1 MGIGHMRRNLL
12 IAGTLARGP
21 SSAVILM
28 IAGARHINAYGLP
41 PGVDCLSLPALRK
54 EANGRYQSRHLDLP
68 LSELIALRAHL
79 ITAALEAFAPDVLIV
94 DKVPR
99 GAVNE
104 LDTALEILRR
114 GGRTRCVLGLRDVLD
129 EPETVRREWLEGG
142 YDWAVR
148 DWYHT
153 IWVYG
158 DPTVYDP
165 VAEYGFPPDVA
176 ARVRYTGY
184 LDQRQRTRLEDLDGG
199 YELSAR
205 LAESPGR
212 LALCLVGG
220 GEDGAP
226 LAEAFAEG
234 FARADFPPDL
244 TGVILTGPFMPP
256 GVREGLHR
264 QAARACRAGAP
275 GRLRIL
281 DFVTDTDLLLDRA
294 DRVVTMGGY
303 NTVCEVLSYEKPALV
318 VPRVRPRLEQ
328 LIRAERLRDL
338 GLLDL
343 LHPDDLSPRALTE
356 WLARDLGPVSRARD
370 RIDLNGLDHLPA
382 LIADLL
388 GDPCA
393 RAANSCRQPE
403 PEREP
408 HHVVH

>member
-12 IAGTLARGP
+12 IAGALARGP
-21 SSAVILM
+21 SPAVILL
-28 IAGARHINAYGLP
+28 IAGARQINAYGVP

-54 EANGRYQSRHLDLP
+54 EANGLYQSRHLDLP
-68 LSELIALRAHL
+68 LSDLVALRAHS

-94 DKVPR
+94 DKIPR

-114 GGRTRCVLGLRDVLD
+114 AGRTHCVLGLRDVLD
-129 EPETVRREWLEGG
+129 DPETVRCEWAEGG

-148 DWYHT
+148 EWYQA

-165 VAEYGFPPDVA
+165 VAEYGFPPDMA
-176 ARVRYTGY
+176 ALVRYTGY
-184 LDQRQRTRLEDLDGG
+184 LDQRQRTRLEDLGG
-199 YELSAR
+199 HEFSAR

-226 LAEAFAEG
+226 LAEAFA
-234 FARADFPPDL
+234 RADFPPDL

-256 GVREGLHR
+256 GVRDELHR
-264 QAARACRAGAP
+264 QAARTCCGGASS
-275 GRLRIL
+275 RLRVL
-281 DFVTDTDLLLDRA
+281 DFVTDIDLLLDRA

-303 NTVCEVLSYEKPALV
+303 NSVCEVLSYEKPALV

-356 WLARDLGPVSRARD
+356 WLARDLGPAPRVRD
-370 RIDLNGLDHLPA
+370 RIDLNGLGHLPA
-382 LIADLL
+382 LTADLL
-388 GDPCA
+388 GGPCA
-393 RAANSCRQPE
+393 PNGRQPE
-403 PEREP
+403 REL